1 MRPEWK
7 QVVDAMREAG
17 YAVWWFGPHE
27 LERYDIDAG
36 LAEDWMADALVDIQ
50 QHYKNRGE

>member
-7 QVVDAMREAG
+7 QVIDAMREAG
-17 YAVWWFGPHE
+17 YAVWWFMPHE

-50 QHYKNRGE
+50 QHYKNGGD